1 MDFSFGC
8 DFINQKVYIEFYLN
22 EHEVF
27 KDYLQDRSIK
37 EVRTIEKELEKDLT
51 DEYQIL
57 RFDDYSKLVYNNK
70 DVHVYIQ
77 YPNDKEERADNASL
91 SDFYELMV
99 LYNYEYDFIAI
110 DNRDRTI
117 SPKAQAI
124 IDRTY
129 NMKAQK

>member
-1 MDFSFGC
+1 MLSLESLAITC
-8 DFINQKVYIEFYLN
+8 HPLQAKTSLKHLKQKLN
-22 EHEVF
+22 
-27 KDYLQDRSIK
+27 LI
-37 EVRTIEKELEKDLT
+37 EKDLT